1 MTTIE
6 THAAGSQVRATSSDS
21 ALGAFL
27 VGVGAWATTTDHK
40 RIGRLFI
47 GCALL
52 IAIAAAALGAVVGV
66 ERISATGYSLLD
78 KDSVTQIFSLY
89 RVGLSF
95 GVMLPL
101 LLGVAIAVVPLQVG
115 AKTIAFARAAMFGFW
130 MWLAGMGLA
139 VGSTIANGGP
149 GGGNEKMVDLFL
161 LGMGIAVI
169 GALAAAISVV
179 TTVLTSRAPGM
190 TLLRVPMSS
199 WSALTGG
206 VALVLTLPVLL
217 GTLVYLYVD
226 HRYARVAF
234 GGNKGVSDWMGW
246 SLTQPQTYVYVA
258 MGAGVLAEIAA
269 VVSGKRQVLR
279 PVLLTGIA
287 IVSIASLGGAT
298 QVQHA
303 VTWTNTSASDKVKEL
318 IPFLVFNALPLLGV
332 LVVLGVSL
340 LGIAKGKPRL
350 VPAMAPALLGL
361 GMVLTGMV
369 GHLVSLFGP
378 AQLAGTVFEE
388 GEFIYVSYGALL
400 IGLAA
405 VSYWGPKLWGRVL
418 PSSAVLGISGLAFL
432 GTVLAALPMYIAGF
446 ANQPANMAN
455 NFSYSGPQG
464 LWNTASAAGHALVA
478 VSVLLFV
485 LTALRAF
492 TAGEAAGD
500 DPWDAQSLEWS
511 ISSPAPSNNFVST
524 PSVASAEPLLDIKP
538 AGGQK

>member
-6 THAAGSQVRATSSDS
+6 THASGTQVHATSSDS

-27 VGVGAWATTTDHK
+27 VGVAAWATTTDHK

-66 ERISATGYSLLD
+66 ERITATGYSILD

-89 RVGLSF
+89 RVGISF

-115 AKTIAFARAAMFGFW
+115 AKTIAFARSAMFGFW
-130 MWLAGMGLA
+130 MWLAGLGLA

-149 GGGNEKMVDLFL
+149 GGGNAKMVDLFL

-169 GALAAAISVV
+169 GALAAAVSVV

-226 HRYARVAF
+226 HHYGRVAF
-234 GGNKGVSDWMGW
+234 GGNKGISDWMGW

-258 MGAGVLAEIAA
+258 MGVGVLAEIAA

-287 IVSIASLGGAT
+287 IVSVASLGGAT

-318 IPFLVFNALPLLGV
+318 VPFLIFNALPLLGV

-361 GMVLTGMV
+361 GMILTGMV

-388 GEFIYVSYGALL
+388 GEFIYVGYGALL

-405 VSYWGPKLWGRVL
+405 ISYWGPKLWGRLL

-446 ANQPANMAN
+446 ANQPANVAN
-455 NFSYSGPQG
+455 DFSYSGPQE

-492 TAGEAAGD
+492 TAGEVAGD

-511 ISSPAPSNNFVST
+511 VSSPAPASNFVST

>member
-1 MTTIE
+1 
-6 THAAGSQVRATSSDS
+6 
-21 ALGAFL
+21 
-27 VGVGAWATTTDHK
+27 
-40 RIGRLFI
+40 
-47 GCALL
+47 
-52 IAIAAAALGAVVGV
+52 
-66 ERISATGYSLLD
+66 
-78 KDSVTQIFSLY
+78 
-89 RVGLSF
+89 
-95 GVMLPL
+95 
-101 LLGVAIAVVPLQVG
+101 
-115 AKTIAFARAAMFGFW
+115 
-130 MWLAGMGLA
+130 
-139 VGSTIANGGP
+139 
-149 GGGNEKMVDLFL
+149 
-161 LGMGIAVI
+161 
-169 GALAAAISVV
+169 
-179 TTVLTSRAPGM
+179 VLTNRAPGM

-206 VALVLTLPVLL
+206 VALILTLPVLL
-217 GTLVYLYVD
+217 GTLVYLYVG

-234 GGNKGVSDWMGW
+234 GGNKGISDWMGW

-287 IVSIASLGGAT
+287 IVSLAALGGAT
-298 QVQHA
+298 QVQHG
-303 VTWTNTSASDKVKEL
+303 VTWTNTSGSDKVKEL
-318 IPFLVFNALPLLGV
+318 IPFLIFNALPLLGV

-340 LGIAKGKPRL
+340 LGIAKSKPRL

-369 GHLVSLFGP
+369 GHLVALFGP

-388 GEFIYVSYGALL
+388 GEFIYVGYGALL

-446 ANQPANMAN
+446 ANQPANVAN
-455 NFSYSGPQG
+455 NFSYSGPQE

-492 TAGEAAGD
+492 TAGEVAGD

-511 ISSPAPSNNFVST
+511 VSSPAPSSNFVST

>member
-6 THAAGSQVRATSSDS
+6 THVSGTQVHATSSDS

-52 IAIAAAALGAVVGV
+52 IAIAAAALGAVIGV

-78 KDSVTQIFSLY
+78 QDSVTQIFSLY

-115 AKTIAFARAAMFGFW
+115 AKTIAFARLAMFGFW
-130 MWLAGMGLA
+130 MWLAGVGLA
-139 VGSTIANGGP
+139 IGSTIANGGP
-149 GGGNEKMVDLFL
+149 GGGSEKMVDLFL

-169 GALAAAISVV
+169 GALAAAVSVV
-179 TTVLTSRAPGM
+179 TTVLTNRAPGM

-206 VALVLTLPVLL
+206 VALILTLPVLL

-234 GGNKGVSDWMGW
+234 GGNKGISDWMGW

-287 IVSIASLGGAT
+287 IVSLAALGGAT
-298 QVQHA
+298 QVQHG
-303 VTWTNTSASDKVKEL
+303 VTWTDTSGSDKVKEL
-318 IPFLVFNALPLLGV
+318 IPFLIFNALPLLGV

-340 LGIAKGKPRL
+340 LGIAKSKPRL

-369 GHLVSLFGP
+369 GHLVGLFGP

-388 GEFIYVSYGALL
+388 GEFIYVGYGALL

-446 ANQPANMAN
+446 ANQPANVAN
-455 NFSYSGPQG
+455 NFSYSGPQE

-492 TAGEAAGD
+492 TAGEVAGD

-511 ISSPAPSNNFVST
+511 VSSPAPSSNFVST
-524 PSVASAEPLLDIKP
+524 PSVTSAEPLLDIKP

>member
-6 THAAGSQVRATSSDS
+6 THASGTQVHATSSDS

-52 IAIAAAALGAVVGV
+52 IAIAAAALGAVIGV

-78 KDSVTQIFSLY
+78 QDSVTQIFSLY

-115 AKTIAFARAAMFGFW
+115 AKTIAFARLAMFGFW
-130 MWLAGMGLA
+130 MWLAGVGLA
-139 VGSTIANGGP
+139 IGSTIANGGP
-149 GGGNEKMVDLFL
+149 GGGSEKMVDLFL

-169 GALAAAISVV
+169 GALAAAVSVV
-179 TTVLTSRAPGM
+179 TTVLTNRAPGM
-190 TLLRVPMSS
+190 TLLRVPMTS

-206 VALVLTLPVLL
+206 VALILTLPVLL

-234 GGNKGVSDWMGW
+234 GGNKGISDWMGW

-287 IVSIASLGGAT
+287 IVSVAALGGAT
-298 QVQHA
+298 QVQHG
-303 VTWTNTSASDKVKEL
+303 VTWTNTSGSDKVKEL
-318 IPFLVFNALPLLGV
+318 IPFLIFNALPLLGV

-340 LGIAKGKPRL
+340 LGIAKSKPRL

-369 GHLVSLFGP
+369 GHLVGLFGP

-388 GEFIYVSYGALL
+388 GEFIYVGYGALL
-400 IGLAA
+400 IGIAA

-446 ANQPANMAN
+446 ANQPANVAN
-455 NFSYSGPQG
+455 NFSYSGPQE

-492 TAGEAAGD
+492 TAGEVAGD

-511 ISSPAPSNNFVST
+511 VSSPAPSSNFVST
-524 PSVASAEPLLDIKP
+524 PSVTSAEPLLDIKP

>member
-6 THAAGSQVRATSSDS
+6 THVSGTQVHATSSDS

-52 IAIAAAALGAVVGV
+52 IAIAAAALGAVIGV

-78 KDSVTQIFSLY
+78 QDSVTQIFSLY

-115 AKTIAFARAAMFGFW
+115 AKTIAFARLAMFGFW
-130 MWLAGMGLA
+130 MWLAGVGLA
-139 VGSTIANGGP
+139 IGSTIANGGP
-149 GGGNEKMVDLFL
+149 GGGSEKMVDLFL
-161 LGMGIAVI
+161 LGVGIAVI
-169 GALAAAISVV
+169 GALAAAVSVV
-179 TTVLTSRAPGM
+179 TTVLTNRAPGM

-206 VALVLTLPVLL
+206 VALILTLPVLL

-234 GGNKGVSDWMGW
+234 GGNKGISDWMGW

-287 IVSIASLGGAT
+287 IVSLAALGGAT
-298 QVQHA
+298 QVQHG
-303 VTWTNTSASDKVKEL
+303 VTWTNTSGSDKVKEL
-318 IPFLVFNALPLLGV
+318 IPFLIFNALPLLGV

-340 LGIAKGKPRL
+340 LGIAKSKPRL

-369 GHLVSLFGP
+369 GHLVGLFGP

-388 GEFIYVSYGALL
+388 GEFIYVGYGALL

-446 ANQPANMAN
+446 ANQPANVAN
-455 NFSYSGPQG
+455 NFSYSGPQE

-492 TAGEAAGD
+492 TAGEVAGD

-511 ISSPAPSNNFVST
+511 VSSPAPSSNFVST

>member
-6 THAAGSQVRATSSDS
+6 THVSGTQVHATSSDS

-52 IAIAAAALGAVVGV
+52 IAIAAAALGAVIGV

-78 KDSVTQIFSLY
+78 QDSVTQIFSLY

-115 AKTIAFARAAMFGFW
+115 AKTIAFARLAMFGFW
-130 MWLAGMGLA
+130 MWLAGVGLA
-139 VGSTIANGGP
+139 IGSTIANGGP
-149 GGGNEKMVDLFL
+149 GGGSEKMVDLFL

-169 GALAAAISVV
+169 GALAAAVSVV
-179 TTVLTSRAPGM
+179 TTVLTNRAPGM

-206 VALVLTLPVLL
+206 VALILTLPVLL

-234 GGNKGVSDWMGW
+234 GGNKGISDWMGW

-287 IVSIASLGGAT
+287 IVSLAALGGAT
-298 QVQHA
+298 QVQHG
-303 VTWTNTSASDKVKEL
+303 VTWTNTSGSDKVKEL
-318 IPFLVFNALPLLGV
+318 IPFLIFNALPLLGV

-340 LGIAKGKPRL
+340 LGIAKSKPRL

-369 GHLVSLFGP
+369 GHLVGLFGP

-388 GEFIYVSYGALL
+388 GEFIYVGYGALL

-446 ANQPANMAN
+446 ANQPANVAN
-455 NFSYSGPQG
+455 NFSYSGPQE

-478 VSVLLFV
+478 VAVLLFV

-492 TAGEAAGD
+492 TAGEVAGD

-511 ISSPAPSNNFVST
+511 VSSPAPSSNFVST

>member
-6 THAAGSQVRATSSDS
+6 THASGTQVHATSSDS

-27 VGVGAWATTTDHK
+27 VGVAAWATTTDHK

-66 ERISATGYSLLD
+66 ERITATGYSILD

-89 RVGLSF
+89 RIGISF

-115 AKTIAFARAAMFGFW
+115 AKTIAFARSAMFGFW
-130 MWLAGMGLA
+130 MWLAGLGLA

-149 GGGNEKMVDLFL
+149 GGGNAKMVDLFL
-161 LGMGIAVI
+161 LGIGIAVI
-169 GALAAAISVV
+169 GALAAAVSVV

-190 TLLRVPMSS
+190 SLLRVPMTS

-226 HRYARVAF
+226 HHYGRVAF
-234 GGNKGVSDWMGW
+234 GGNKGISDWMGW

-287 IVSIASLGGAT
+287 IVSVAALGGAT

-318 IPFLVFNALPLLGV
+318 VPFLIFNALPLLGV

-340 LGIAKGKPRL
+340 LGIAQGKPRL

-361 GMVLTGMV
+361 GMILTGMV

-378 AQLAGTVFEE
+378 AQLVGTVFEE
-388 GEFIYVSYGALL
+388 GEFIYVGYGALL

-405 VSYWGPKLWGRVL
+405 ISYWGPKLWGRVL

-446 ANQPANMAN
+446 ANQPAGVAN
-455 NFSYSGPQG
+455 DFSYSGPQE

-478 VSVLLFV
+478 VAVLLFV

-492 TAGEAAGD
+492 TSGEAAGD

-511 ISSPAPSNNFVST
+511 VASPAPSNNFVST
-524 PSVASAEPLLDIKP
+524 PTVASAEPLLDIKP

>member
-6 THAAGSQVRATSSDS
+6 THVSGTQVHATSSDS

-52 IAIAAAALGAVVGV
+52 IAIAAAALGAVIGV

-78 KDSVTQIFSLY
+78 QDSVTQIFSLY

-115 AKTIAFARAAMFGFW
+115 AKTIAFARLAMFGFW
-130 MWLAGMGLA
+130 MWLAGVGLA
-139 VGSTIANGGP
+139 IGSTIANGGP
-149 GGGNEKMVDLFL
+149 GGGSEKMVDLFL

-169 GALAAAISVV
+169 GALAAAVSVV
-179 TTVLTSRAPGM
+179 TTVLTNRAPGM

-206 VALVLTLPVLL
+206 VALILTLPVLL

-234 GGNKGVSDWMGW
+234 GGNKGISDWMGW

-287 IVSIASLGGAT
+287 IVSVAALGGAT
-298 QVQHA
+298 QVQHG
-303 VTWTNTSASDKVKEL
+303 VTWTNTSGSDKVKEL
-318 IPFLVFNALPLLGV
+318 IPFLIFNALPLLGV

-340 LGIAKGKPRL
+340 LGIAKSKPRL

-369 GHLVSLFGP
+369 GHLVGLFGP
-378 AQLAGTVFEE
+378 AQLSGTVFEE
-388 GEFIYVSYGALL
+388 GEFIYVGYGALL

-446 ANQPANMAN
+446 ANQPANVAN
-455 NFSYSGPQG
+455 NFSYSGPQE

-492 TAGEAAGD
+492 TAGEVAGD

-511 ISSPAPSNNFVST
+511 VSSPAPSSNFVST
-524 PSVASAEPLLDIKP
+524 PSVTSAEPLLDIKP

>member
-6 THAAGSQVRATSSDS
+6 THVSGTQVHATSSDS

-27 VGVGAWATTTDHK
+27 VGVVAWATTTDHK

-52 IAIAAAALGAVVGV
+52 IAIAAAALGAVIGV

-78 KDSVTQIFSLY
+78 QDSVTQIFSLY

-115 AKTIAFARAAMFGFW
+115 AKTIAFARLAMFGFW
-130 MWLAGMGLA
+130 MWLAGVGLA
-139 VGSTIANGGP
+139 IGSTIANGGP
-149 GGGNEKMVDLFL
+149 GGGSEKMVDLFL

-169 GALAAAISVV
+169 GALAAAVSVV
-179 TTVLTSRAPGM
+179 TTVLTNRAPGM

-206 VALVLTLPVLL
+206 IALILTLPVLL

-234 GGNKGVSDWMGW
+234 GGNKGISDWMGW

-287 IVSIASLGGAT
+287 IVSLAALGGAT
-298 QVQHA
+298 QVQHG
-303 VTWTNTSASDKVKEL
+303 VTWTNTSGSDKVKEL
-318 IPFLVFNALPLLGV
+318 IPFLIFNALPLLGV

-340 LGIAKGKPRL
+340 LGIAKSKPRL

-369 GHLVSLFGP
+369 GHLVGLFGP

-388 GEFIYVSYGALL
+388 GEFIYVGYGALL

-446 ANQPANMAN
+446 ANQPANVAN
-455 NFSYSGPQG
+455 NFSYSGPQE

-492 TAGEAAGD
+492 TAGEVAGD

-511 ISSPAPSNNFVST
+511 VSSPAPSSNFVST